1 MPWCSSVAWI
11 GTGRQARLPRARF
24 GGWHGLRV
32 RFHSQPV
39 ARGHSLTAWGC
50 SRLIAQGQTT
60 YLSLNEKARYRPAF
74 RRNPC
79 SPPDRIPTEAGTRT
93 MASGLRESPHAPMP
107 FLGGHLRRGT
117 PRPDGRRG
125 GRCRSG
131 TQLLRGLRP
140 RAMDGGQCR
149 LGIPRNWDW
158 RAVVRNLLGSSA
170 RSTGPRS
177 RA

>member
-1 MPWCSSVAWI
+1 MPWCSSGAWI
-11 GTGRQARLPRARF
+11 GTGRQARLPERGSAA
-24 GGWHGLRV
+24 GTACASGSTVNPEHVAIPLR
-32 RFHSQPV
+32 H
-39 ARGHSLTAWGC
+39 RGR

-93 MASGLRESPHAPMP
+93 MASGLRELPHALMP

-117 PRPDGRRG
+117 PRPDGRRA

-158 RAVVRNLLGSSA
+158 RAVVRNLLG
-170 RSTGPRS
+170 
-177 RA
+177 